1 MTKKISVSYFP
12 IGLKYASPL
21 LFVVAIYLIVIN
33 HPVWAIISIL
43 LAFCILTTRYVTE
56 IDMNVKEYRDYL
68 SMFGI
73 SFNKEIRNFKS
84 VDRIVITKGNYSQ
97 TINTKVQ
104 SRQMDWSD
112 YTGTVIFDHD
122 QKLDLLTKNS
132 KKDLLLGLRE
142 FWEFLD
148 VDVEDLTTNQPYF
161 IDMRRIEK

>member
-1 MTKKISVSYFP
+1 MTKKITVPYFP

-21 LFVVAIYLIVIN
+21 LLVVAIYLIVAN
-33 HPVWAIISIL
+33 HPVWAIILIL
-43 LAFCILTTRYVTE
+43 LGFCILTTKYVTE

-73 SFNKEIRNFKS
+73 SFNKEIQKFKH

-97 TINTKVQ
+97 TINTRVQ

-112 YTGTVIFDHD
+112 YTGTVIFDRD

-132 KKDLLLGLRE
+132 KKDLLLGLKE

-148 VDVEDLTTNQPYF
+148 VDVEDLTTNQPYV